1 MDGPFRIIELTLGKK
16 YARQMISYHS
26 GDNGRFIAKT
36 RMRLGNVLE
45 FHGKEENL
53 APRELENGKKRP
65 IRTAFRYTPKLALSR
80 KVADLHSLNTR
91 SRTTPGR
98 KLPNN

>member
-16 YARQMISYHS
+16 YARQMISSHS

-45 FHGKEENL
+45 FHGK
-53 APRELENGKKRP
+53 
-65 IRTAFRYTPKLALSR
+65 
-80 KVADLHSLNTR
+80 
-91 SRTTPGR
+91 
-98 KLPNN
+98 